1 MGSKI
6 SEEIIHVLSQHPRG
20 WQSFLPHK
28 PREAVAT
35 FNLAVPGSPAGAETK
50 TQSCQVAF
58 TVSFSGVWRSKSGLT
73 RKDERRPL
81 ETAQS
86 YLLKEAAEIIKSNF
100 PQSSTRALNKAR
112 RRRATQIPLSAE
124 THARSYFQKMGRSP
138 GGSKAHSQRETQA
151 FCFVSFIQISSDAS
165 TFLQKGGCQRWKVD
179 RENSTTII

>member
-112 RRRATQIPLSAE
+112 RRRSNSDPAVSRNPRTQLFPE
-124 THARSYFQKMGRSP
+124 NG
-138 GGSKAHSQRETQA
+138 A
-151 FCFVSFIQISSDAS
+151 FSRR
-165 TFLQKGGCQRWKVD
+165 L
-179 RENSTTII
+179 